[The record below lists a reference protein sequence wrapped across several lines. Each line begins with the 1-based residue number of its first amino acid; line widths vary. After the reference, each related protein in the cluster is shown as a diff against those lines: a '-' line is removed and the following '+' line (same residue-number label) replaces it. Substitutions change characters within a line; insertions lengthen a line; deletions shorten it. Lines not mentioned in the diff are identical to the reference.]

1 MKIKVKHLKV
11 GDTVY
16 FVDRQVGEDGISGC
30 VNLSDIK
37 EEGKHRVL
45 IFEGKSKHS
54 IRLSKESEVDKSEGF
69 EKFQKKRTKRKHDG
83 KRVYQ

>member
-1 MKIKVKHLKV
+1 MKVRVKALKV

-16 FVDRQVGEDGISGC
+16 FVDRQINGDGIHGC
-30 VNLSDIK
+30 VTLTEIK

-45 IFEGKSKHS
+45 IFNGKSEHS